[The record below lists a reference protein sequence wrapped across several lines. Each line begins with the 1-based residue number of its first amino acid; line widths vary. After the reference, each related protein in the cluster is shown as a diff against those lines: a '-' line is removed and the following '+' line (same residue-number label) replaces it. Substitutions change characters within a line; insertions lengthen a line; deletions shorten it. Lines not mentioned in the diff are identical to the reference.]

1 MFPKLTQVWMQVH
14 QKENDSPNS
23 ATTSDA
29 TEEDEEVNEDGW
41 VPIIK
46 QHTLQA
52 QVHPSAL

>member
-1 MFPKLTQVWMQVH
+1 MRNAHVH
-14 QKENDSPNS
+14 QNEDDEPNS
-23 ATTSDA
+23 ATIDA
-29 TEEDEEVNEDGW
+29 TKEDEKVNEDGW

>member
-1 MFPKLTQVWMQVH
+1 MRIAHVH
-14 QKENDSPNS
+14 QKEDDEPNS
-23 ATTSDA
+23 ATTDA
-29 TEEDEEVNEDGW
+29 TEEDDEKVNEDGW